1 MKTTKRL
8 LFFIAIALFTF
19 SIASYGQQTHVITL
33 NVDTGQIEKSNVDQ
47 VCDFG
52 QDPGIS
58 NRGFTIEVEI
68 GDTVKWIG
76 VSSSSPE
83 TDSVEITSINH
94 EGGARVF
101 GKNKLNDTDG
111 VVIGIVTDGKEGD
124 LEKYKI
130 SFKVYNNGDKR
141 GGTYHIDPIIKVGR

>member
-1 MKTTKRL
+1 MKTTKQFL
-8 LFFIAIALFTF
+8 ILIVIALFTF
-19 SIASYGQQTHVITL
+19 SINSYSQQTHIITL
-33 NVDTGQIEKSNVDQ
+33 NVDTGQIENSNVDE

-52 QDPGIS
+52 QDPGIT

-76 VSSSSPE
+76 VSSSSPD
-83 TDSVEITSINH
+83 TDAVEITGINH

-111 VVIGIVTDGKEGD
+111 VVVGVVTDGKEGD

-130 SFKVYNNGDKR
+130 SFKVYNDGDKR